1 MQKLRTA
8 SRLQHRL
15 RAVCSCRDGRRGHA
29 GRRRCCR
36 GAKGLDDSDGW
47 NVGVGEAR
55 SMRGCLCC
63 CVQGA
68 SAASSASSVGGREAE
83 AGSRAR
89 ALPLAIR
96 WDNLVP
102 SLRRVRGSSSPRAAA
117 GLPWAA
123 KGPWWPRYHAP
134 APSGR
139 AAPIDYGASAQSQ
152 AAAISFAGSNGS
164 STAATTNVVHMCA
177 LELGLRF
184 AFCRFGLF

>member
-1 MQKLRTA
+1 
-8 SRLQHRL
+8 
-15 RAVCSCRDGRRGHA
+15 
-29 GRRRCCR
+29 
-36 GAKGLDDSDGW
+36 
-47 NVGVGEAR
+47 
-55 SMRGCLCC
+55 MRGCLCC

-134 APSGR
+134 APSGW

-152 AAAISFAGSNGS
+152 AAAIGFADYGSTLHQHPIWVVRKMCLHTFVCTLGFAVFAALSYVCLASSLYCAGVGGGVALCTFLFRIHFFSERDLGS
-164 STAATTNVVHMCA
+164 HKRGNEQLQTNTK
-177 LELGLRF
+177 
-184 AFCRFGLF
+184 